1 MSRVST
7 VNDVRRALGKLRGC
21 EPEYGRGVAA
31 AMSAE
36 HTTRDSASGVFV
48 TAMHLRHP
56 AITRAAAD
64 IARDPSASELAR
76 LLSLMVFYS
85 HFREVQVSFEDLANQ
100 PRGTP
105 GCIHSFRT
113 DMIRPRD
120 LAPLPPDA
128 PEQARDAAMAVQRDP
143 ASSAALIGASYCVLE
158 AWRQVRHLP
167 SQHNWLFTPGGIT
180 AEYVCGTKF
189 NVRNSYPVPVA
200 PQMEIG
206 TSTRYNLL
214 LPGAPD
220 ADQPSVTE
228 VDIRKPGALTL
239 FLDGEFLSVTE
250 NRGTPCP

>member
-1 MSRVST
+1 M
-7 VNDVRRALGKLRGC
+7 RRALGELRGC

-36 HTTRDSASGVFV
+36 RTTDDSASGAFV
-48 TAMHLRHP
+48 TAMYLPHP

-76 LLSLMVFYS
+76 LLSFMVFYS
-85 HFREVQVSFEDLANQ
+85 HFREVQVPFVELGNQ

-105 GCIHSFRT
+105 GCIHSIRT
-113 DMIRPRD
+113 DMVRPRD

-128 PEQARDAAMAVQRDP
+128 PEQARDAALAVQRDP
-143 ASSAALIGASYCVLE
+143 ASSAALVGVSYCVLE
-158 AWRQVRHLP
+158 AWRQARHLP
-167 SQHNWLFTPGGIT
+167 SQHNWLFTPGGIA
-180 AEYVCGTKF
+180 AEYVCGTTF

-206 TSTRYNLL
+206 SSRRYEIHLV
-214 LPGAPD
+214 A
-220 ADQPSVTE
+220 APSVDEPSATE

-250 NRGTPCP
+250 NRGTPCRR